1 MEMDFLLF
9 VPPCYYAKK
18 GSSNGIVI
26 IYGTKL
32 NKLRTTKQIRKFI
45 DEKSRFP
52 GSALHLF
59 FFLFFF
65 GNESKGFGRATP
77 SAFFFKFI
85 FKQNSLALFCYEY
98 SFVGELLNDGRLPA
112 NEIR

>member
-1 MEMDFLLF
+1 MRNHVSLEVLSI
-9 VPPCYYAKK
+9 C
-18 GSSNGIVI
+18 
-26 IYGTKL
+26 
-32 NKLRTTKQIRKFI
+32 
-45 DEKSRFP
+45 
-52 GSALHLF
+52 F

>member
-52 GSALHLF
+52 GSALH
-59 FFLFFF
+59 FFLFFL
-65 GNESKGFGRATP
+65 ATNRKVSVERRP
-77 SAFFFKFI
+77 LLFFSNLFLNKTASPYFVTSTV
-85 FKQNSLALFCYEY
+85 SLANC
-98 SFVGELLNDGRLPA
+98 
-112 NEIR
+112 